1 MRKGVWYGLL
11 TVWYGLL
18 TGLALLLAAC
28 GGQPPTGL
36 TLAQPDLTLVGIS
49 PQNPAVVQGQA
60 VTLTLTF
67 TSQNGFQGQVSS
79 SVLEGGQPVSWLSPN
94 AVQRN
99 LNVPRGQQVQE
110 TLEVQVD
117 PNAPTGSQNLT
128 VRAAYG
134 NQVTER
140 ALTLTVSASGGG
152 GDGDGEGDGDGDGE
166 GGGDGR
172 RRPRGDFTIS
182 LSSDSLTVQQGSNSQ
197 TTLTVTPQNGFTGP
211 VRLALVAG
219 QDRLPRGLTLSPRS
233 VRVSGTS
240 PVNQSLTLSAKPA
253 TPTGTYRLKV
263 RATSRRLTREADL
276 TLTVSAPGG
285 GGSPDFTI
293 SLNPTS
299 LTVQQG
305 SSGTTQLTLTPQNGF
320 TGPVSLALVA
330 GQDQVPQGLTLSPDT
345 VQVGTSSLTLS
356 AQSTTP
362 TGTYRLKV
370 RGTSGSLVKEV
381 DLTLTVT
388 APLRVT
394 LDWTPLAQAAGPDGS
409 DGPIALS
416 GTLEGTPSAPLKLQ
430 VSYRPK
436 GRDWGPWQEAG
447 QVQVQGGQITATLPG
462 LELPVGLDELGKKVR
477 VRLVAGD
484 QALAQSPELLLQR
497 FQPLWRAS
505 VSEANR
511 PLQELSAAG
520 SLACGYWDPF
530 DGVRRK
536 LYCFDPATGNP
547 AWSYDLPLAP
557 RDVFV
562 AGDGRVF
569 VGGDSNFQARVL
581 VLQGGTL
588 LAQYDLSADFAV
600 VTALALE
607 GDTLYVGGSRYVQA
621 PCGSTTRQILRVRFA
636 KYRVAGSFLTRLA
649 LHDPTPQD
657 LQEITS
663 PNGCT
668 GSGDDYS
675 PYNWSST
682 PALRLEGGKVYAVF
696 SVGLV
701 WTGSDLSDSSC
712 LGFLRLDAATFAR
725 DWLTRPTRQ
734 GANGEA
740 SWSRECSSS
749 WTWSGWYFYIGSA
762 PPAPAIWYALRSFD
776 LDATRLFA
784 SSTGSEALLKETGG
798 VVPVPGRGGALLF
811 LPGFPEGLVRFPV
824 SSANRL
830 LAYPGGTEG
839 PYVLNLEVNYEYFV
853 AVFKDP
859 EGRVY
864 AYSDSTDLVVRLR

>member
-28 GGQPPTGL
+28 GGQPPPSL
-36 TLAQPDLTLVGIS
+36 TLAPQPDL
-49 PQNPAVVQGQA
+49 
-60 VTLTLTF
+60 
-67 TSQNGFQGQVSS
+67 
-79 SVLEGGQPVSWLSPN
+79 
-94 AVQRN
+94 
-99 LNVPRGQQVQE
+99 
-110 TLEVQVD
+110 
-117 PNAPTGSQNLT
+117 
-128 VRAAYG
+128 
-134 NQVTER
+134 
-140 ALTLTVSASGGG
+140 
-152 GDGDGEGDGDGDGE
+152 
-166 GGGDGR
+166 
-172 RRPRGDFTIS
+172 
-182 LSSDSLTVQQGSNSQ
+182 
-197 TTLTVTPQNGFTGP
+197 
-211 VRLALVAG
+211 
-219 QDRLPRGLTLSPRS
+219 
-233 VRVSGTS
+233 
-240 PVNQSLTLSAKPA
+240 
-253 TPTGTYRLKV
+253 
-263 RATSRRLTREADL
+263 
-276 TLTVSAPGG
+276 
-285 GGSPDFTI
+285 
-293 SLNPTS
+293 
-299 LTVQQG
+299 
-305 SSGTTQLTLTPQNGF
+305 
-320 TGPVSLALVA
+320 
-330 GQDQVPQGLTLSPDT
+330 
-345 VQVGTSSLTLS
+345 
-356 AQSTTP
+356 
-362 TGTYRLKV
+362 
-370 RGTSGSLVKEV
+370 
-381 DLTLTVT
+381 
-388 APLRVT
+388 

-436 GRDWGPWQEAG
+436 GGDWGPWQEAG

-505 VSEANR
+505 LSEANSS
-511 PLQELSAAG
+511 LQELSAAG
-520 SLACGYWDPF
+520 SLACGYRD

-569 VGGDSNFQARVL
+569 VGGDSDFQARVL

-668 GSGDDYS
+668 SSGDDYS
-675 PYNWSST
+675 LYNWSGT

-740 SWSRECSSS
+740 SWSLECSSS
-749 WTWSGWYFYIGSA
+749 WTWLGWYFYTGYTGSA
-762 PPAPAIWYALRSFD
+762 PAPACWYAPLSFD

-798 VVPVPGRGGALLF
+798 VVPVPGGNNGGALLF
-811 LPGFPEGLVRFPV
+811 LPGFPEGLVRF
-824 SSANRL
+824 ALYGGNRL

-839 PYVLNLEVNYEYFV
+839 PYVLNLEVNYAHV
-853 AVFKDP
+853 ASVFKDP

-864 AYSDSTDLVVRLR
+864 AYGSSTDGRGLVVRLR

>member
-1 MRKGVWYGLL
+1 MRRGLR
-11 TVWYGLL
+11 YGLL

-28 GGQPPTGL
+28 GGGGQP
-36 TLAQPDLTLVGIS
+36 QPDLTLAGIS
-49 PQNPAVVQGQA
+49 PQNPTVVQGET

-67 TSQNGFQGQVSS
+67 TSQNGFQGQVSL
-79 SVLEGGQPVSWLSPN
+79 SVTENGQPPSWLTLSP
-94 AVQRN
+94 ASTT
-99 LNVPRGQQVQE
+99 LNVPRGRQDQVNLQVQ
-110 TLEVQVD
+110 VAG
-117 PNAPTGSQNLT
+117 NAPTGPHALKL
-128 VRAAYG
+128 RASYG
-134 NQVTER
+134 DKVAER
-140 ALTLTVSASGGG
+140 
-152 GDGDGEGDGDGDGE
+152 
-166 GGGDGR
+166 
-172 RRPRGDFTIS
+172 
-182 LSSDSLTVQQGSNSQ
+182 
-197 TTLTVTPQNGFTGP
+197 
-211 VRLALVAG
+211 
-219 QDRLPRGLTLSPRS
+219 
-233 VRVSGTS
+233 
-240 PVNQSLTLSAKPA
+240 
-253 TPTGTYRLKV
+253 
-263 RATSRRLTREADL
+263 DL
-276 TLTVSAPGG
+276 TLTVNA
-285 GGSPDFTI
+285 F
-293 SLNPTS
+293 
-299 LTVQQG
+299 
-305 SSGTTQLTLTPQNGF
+305 
-320 TGPVSLALVA
+320 
-330 GQDQVPQGLTLSPDT
+330 
-345 VQVGTSSLTLS
+345 
-356 AQSTTP
+356 
-362 TGTYRLKV
+362 
-370 RGTSGSLVKEV
+370 
-381 DLTLTVT
+381 
-388 APLRVT
+388 LRAT

-436 GRDWGPWQEAG
+436 GGDWGPWQETG

-462 LELPVGLDELGKKVR
+462 LELPMGLDELGKGVR

-505 VSEANR
+505 LSEANSL
-511 PLQELSAAG
+511 LQEFSAAG
-520 SLACGYWDPF
+520 SLACGYWDAF

-569 VGGDSNFQARVL
+569 VGGDSNLQARVL

-588 LAQYDLSADFAV
+588 LAQYNLSADFAV

-621 PCGSTTRQILRVRFA
+621 PCGSTTRRILRVRFA
-636 KYRVAGSFLTRLA
+636 KYRVAGSSLTRLA

-675 PYNWSST
+675 PYNWSVT

-696 SVGLV
+696 SVGPV
-701 WTGSDLSDSSC
+701 WTGSNLSDSHC
-712 LGFLRLDAATFAR
+712 LGFLRLDTATFAR

-749 WTWSGWYFYIGSA
+749 WRWFGRYFTFTGSA
-762 PPAPAIWYALRSFD
+762 PVPACWYAPRSFD

-798 VVPVPGRGGALLF
+798 VVPVPGGDNGGALLF

-839 PYVLNLEVNYEYFV
+839 PYVLNLEVNYAV
-853 AVFKDP
+853 IVSVFKDP

-864 AYSDSTDLVVRLR
+864 AYGSSTDGRGLVVRLR

>member
-1 MRKGVWYGLL
+1 
-11 TVWYGLL
+11 
-18 TGLALLLAAC
+18 
-28 GGQPPTGL
+28 
-36 TLAQPDLTLVGIS
+36 
-49 PQNPAVVQGQA
+49 
-60 VTLTLTF
+60 
-67 TSQNGFQGQVSS
+67 
-79 SVLEGGQPVSWLSPN
+79 
-94 AVQRN
+94 
-99 LNVPRGQQVQE
+99 
-110 TLEVQVD
+110 
-117 PNAPTGSQNLT
+117 
-128 VRAAYG
+128 
-134 NQVTER
+134 
-140 ALTLTVSASGGG
+140 
-152 GDGDGEGDGDGDGE
+152 
-166 GGGDGR
+166 
-172 RRPRGDFTIS
+172 
-182 LSSDSLTVQQGSNSQ
+182 
-197 TTLTVTPQNGFTGP
+197 
-211 VRLALVAG
+211 
-219 QDRLPRGLTLSPRS
+219 
-233 VRVSGTS
+233 
-240 PVNQSLTLSAKPA
+240 
-253 TPTGTYRLKV
+253 
-263 RATSRRLTREADL
+263 
-276 TLTVSAPGG
+276 
-285 GGSPDFTI
+285 
-293 SLNPTS
+293 
-299 LTVQQG
+299 
-305 SSGTTQLTLTPQNGF
+305 
-320 TGPVSLALVA
+320 
-330 GQDQVPQGLTLSPDT
+330 
-345 VQVGTSSLTLS
+345 
-356 AQSTTP
+356 
-362 TGTYRLKV
+362 
-370 RGTSGSLVKEV
+370 
-381 DLTLTVT
+381 
-388 APLRVT
+388 
-394 LDWTPLAQAAGPDGS
+394 
-409 DGPIALS
+409 
-416 GTLEGTPSAPLKLQ
+416 

-839 PYVLNLEVNYEYFV
+839 PYALNLEVNYDL
-853 AVFKDP
+853 VFKDP

-864 AYSDSTDLVVRLR
+864 AYGSSTDGRGLVVRLR

>member
-1 MRKGVWYGLL
+1 MRKGGWYRLL

-28 GGQPPTGL
+28 GGQPPPSL
-36 TLAQPDLTLVGIS
+36 TLAPQPDLTLVGIS
-49 PQNPAVVQGQA
+49 PQNPAVVQGET

-67 TSQNGFQGQVSS
+67 TSQNGFQGQVSL

-110 TLEVQVD
+110 TLEVQVA
-117 PNAPTGSQNLT
+117 PNAPTGSRNLT
-128 VRAAYG
+128 VRSAYG
-134 NQVTER
+134 NQVIER
-140 ALTLTVSASGGG
+140 A
-152 GDGDGEGDGDGDGE
+152 
-166 GGGDGR
+166 
-172 RRPRGDFTIS
+172 
-182 LSSDSLTVQQGSNSQ
+182 
-197 TTLTVTPQNGFTGP
+197 
-211 VRLALVAG
+211 
-219 QDRLPRGLTLSPRS
+219 
-233 VRVSGTS
+233 
-240 PVNQSLTLSAKPA
+240 
-253 TPTGTYRLKV
+253 
-263 RATSRRLTREADL
+263 L

-305 SSGTTQLTLTPQNGF
+305 SNSQTTLTVTPQNGF
-320 TGPVSLALVA
+320 TGTVSLSLVA
-330 GQDQVPQGLTLSPDT
+330 GQDPVPQGLTLSPDT
-345 VQVGTSSLTLS
+345 VQVGTSPVNQSLTLS
-356 AQSTTP
+356 AKPTTP
-362 TGTYRLKV
+362 AGTYRLKV

-436 GRDWGPWQEAG
+436 GGDWVPWQEAG

-462 LELPVGLDELGKKVR
+462 LELPVGLDELGKRVR

-505 VSEANR
+505 LSEANSSLQELS
-511 PLQELSAAG
+511 LQELSAAG
-520 SLACGYWDPF
+520 SLACGYWEAS
-530 DGVRRK
+530 DGVRIK
-536 LYCFDPATGNP
+536 LYCFDLATGNP
-547 AWSYDLPLAP
+547 TWSYDLPLAP

-562 AGDGRVF
+562 ARDGRVF
-569 VGGDSNFQARVL
+569 VGGDDGDFSNPQARVL
-581 VLQGGTL
+581 VLQGGNP

-636 KYRVAGSFLTRLA
+636 KYRVAGSSLTRLA
-649 LHDPTPQD
+649 LHDPTPRD

-675 PYNWSST
+675 LYNWSGT

-696 SVGLV
+696 SVGAV
-701 WTGSDLSDSSC
+701 WTGSYISGSHC

-740 SWSRECSSS
+740 SWSPECRSS
-749 WTWSGWYFYIGSA
+749 WQNFGWFIS
-762 PPAPAIWYALRSFD
+762 PSSTSVPAPAYWSAPRSFD

-784 SSTGSEALLKETGG
+784 SSTGSEALLKETGD
-798 VVPVPGRGGALLF
+798 VVPVPGGDNGRALLF
-811 LPGFPEGLVRFPV
+811 LPGFPEGLVRFDV

-839 PYVLNLEVNYEYFV
+839 PYALNLEVGY
-853 AVFKDP
+853 APVFKDP

-864 AYSDSTDLVVRLR
+864 AYGNSTDGRGLVVRLR

>member
-1 MRKGVWYGLL
+1 MRKGVWH
-11 TVWYGLL
+11 GLL

-28 GGQPPTGL
+28 GGGGQP
-36 TLAQPDLTLVGIS
+36 QPDLSLAGIL
-49 PQNPAVVQGQA
+49 PQNPTVVQGQTL
-60 VTLTLTF
+60 TLTLTF
-67 TSQNGFQGQVSS
+67 TSQNGFQGPVSL
-79 SVLEGGQPVSWLSPN
+79 SVTENGQPPSWLTLSPPS
-94 AVQRN
+94 AT
-99 LNVPRGQQVQE
+99 LNVPKGGQVQVN
-110 TLEVQVD
+110 LQAQVAG
-117 PNAPTGSQNLT
+117 NAPTGPHALKI
-128 VRAAYG
+128 RASYG
-134 NQVTER
+134 DKVAER
-140 ALTLTVSASGGG
+140 
-152 GDGDGEGDGDGDGE
+152 
-166 GGGDGR
+166 
-172 RRPRGDFTIS
+172 
-182 LSSDSLTVQQGSNSQ
+182 
-197 TTLTVTPQNGFTGP
+197 
-211 VRLALVAG
+211 
-219 QDRLPRGLTLSPRS
+219 
-233 VRVSGTS
+233 
-240 PVNQSLTLSAKPA
+240 
-253 TPTGTYRLKV
+253 
-263 RATSRRLTREADL
+263 DL
-276 TLTVSAPGG
+276 TLTVNA
-285 GGSPDFTI
+285 F
-293 SLNPTS
+293 
-299 LTVQQG
+299 
-305 SSGTTQLTLTPQNGF
+305 
-320 TGPVSLALVA
+320 
-330 GQDQVPQGLTLSPDT
+330 
-345 VQVGTSSLTLS
+345 
-356 AQSTTP
+356 
-362 TGTYRLKV
+362 
-370 RGTSGSLVKEV
+370 
-381 DLTLTVT
+381 
-388 APLRVT
+388 LRAT

-436 GRDWGPWQEAG
+436 GGDWGPWQEAG

-462 LELPVGLDELGKKVR
+462 LELPVGLDELGKGVR

-505 VSEANR
+505 LSEANS

-520 SLACGYWDPF
+520 SLACGYWDAF

-547 AWSYDLPLAP
+547 TWSYDLPLAP

-569 VGGDSNFQARVL
+569 VGGYEDFPQARVL

-621 PCGSTTRQILRVRFA
+621 PCGSTTRRILRVRFA

-675 PYNWSST
+675 LYNWSGT

-696 SVGLV
+696 SVGEV
-701 WTGSDLSDSSC
+701 WTGSNFSDSHC

-749 WTWSGWYFYIGSA
+749 WTWFGWYFYIGSA
-762 PPAPAIWYALRSFD
+762 PVPVCWYAPRSFD

>member
-1 MRKGVWYGLL
+1 MAPK
-11 TVWYGLL
+11 
-18 TGLALLLAAC
+18 
-28 GGQPPTGL
+28 
-36 TLAQPDLTLVGIS
+36 
-49 PQNPAVVQGQA
+49 
-60 VTLTLTF
+60 
-67 TSQNGFQGQVSS
+67 
-79 SVLEGGQPVSWLSPN
+79 
-94 AVQRN
+94 
-99 LNVPRGQQVQE
+99 
-110 TLEVQVD
+110 
-117 PNAPTGSQNLT
+117 APTGSRNLT

-134 NQVTER
+134 NQVIER
-140 ALTLTVSASGGG
+140 ALTLTV
-152 GDGDGEGDGDGDGE
+152 
-166 GGGDGR
+166 
-172 RRPRGDFTIS
+172 
-182 LSSDSLTVQQGSNSQ
+182 N
-197 TTLTVTPQNGFTGP
+197 
-211 VRLALVAG
+211 
-219 QDRLPRGLTLSPRS
+219 
-233 VRVSGTS
+233 
-240 PVNQSLTLSAKPA
+240 
-253 TPTGTYRLKV
+253 
-263 RATSRRLTREADL
+263 
-276 TLTVSAPGG
+276 AP
-285 GGSPDFTI
+285 PDFAI

-299 LTVQQG
+299 LTVQQRG
-305 SSGTTQLTLTPQNGF
+305 SNSTQLTITPQGGL
-320 TGPVSLALVA
+320 TGTVSLSLVA

-356 AQSTTP
+356 AQFTTPRGTYRLKVRATSGSLTREADLTVVVTAPPPPLDFTPSLNPTSLTVQQGSNGQTTLTVTPQNGFTGTVSLSLVAGQDQVPQGLSLSPQSVQVSGTSPVNQSLTLSAQPTTP

-749 WTWSGWYFYIGSA
+749 WTWFGWYFFIGSA

>member
-1 MRKGVWYGLL
+1 MRKGVWR
-11 TVWYGLL
+11 GLL

-28 GGQPPTGL
+28 GGGGQP
-36 TLAQPDLTLVGIS
+36 QPDLTLAGIS
-49 PQNPAVVQGQA
+49 PQNPTVVQGE
-60 VTLTLTF
+60 TLTLILTF
-67 TSQNGFQGQVSS
+67 TSQNGFQGPVSL

-94 AVQRN
+94 SVQRN
-99 LNVPRGQQVQE
+99 LNVPRGQQVRE
-110 TLEVQVD
+110 TLQVQVA
-117 PNAPTGSQNLT
+117 PNAPTGSRNLT

-140 ALTLTVSASGGG
+140 ALTLTV
-152 GDGDGEGDGDGDGE
+152 
-166 GGGDGR
+166 
-172 RRPRGDFTIS
+172 
-182 LSSDSLTVQQGSNSQ
+182 N
-197 TTLTVTPQNGFTGP
+197 
-211 VRLALVAG
+211 
-219 QDRLPRGLTLSPRS
+219 
-233 VRVSGTS
+233 
-240 PVNQSLTLSAKPA
+240 
-253 TPTGTYRLKV
+253 
-263 RATSRRLTREADL
+263 
-276 TLTVSAPGG
+276 AP
-285 GGSPDFTI
+285 PDFAL

-305 SSGTTQLTLTPQNGF
+305 DSGQTTLTLTPQNGF
-320 TGPVSLALVA
+320 TGTVNLELVGAPSGVTLAPTSVNVTGSSPLTQTLTVNVGSGVAPGTYSLQVRATSGSLAKAANLSLTVTPPPDFTLSLNPTSLTVQQGDSGQTTLTLTPQNGFTGTVSLSLAA
-330 GQDQVPQGLTLSPDT
+330 GQDPVPQGLSLSPQS
-345 VQVGTSSLTLS
+345 VQVSGANPVNQTLTVSASSS
-356 AQSTTP
+356 TP
-362 TGTYRLKV
+362 TGTHRLKV

-381 DLTLTVT
+381 DLTLTVNASPAGHPGLDPPGPGGGARWERRAHRPQRYPGGDSLGSPQ
-388 APLRVT
+388 APGELPAQGRG
-394 LDWTPLAQAAGPDGS
+394 LGPLAGGGAGAGAGGPDHRHPAGPGAPG
-409 DGPIALS
+409 GP
-416 GTLEGTPSAPLKLQ
+416 
-430 VSYRPK
+430 
-436 GRDWGPWQEAG
+436 GRVG
-447 QVQVQGGQITATLPG
+447 QGGAGPARGGGSGARPEPRAPPPALP
-462 LELPVGLDELGKKVR
+462 
-477 VRLVAGD
+477 A
-484 QALAQSPELLLQR
+484 
-497 FQPLWRAS
+497 LWRAS
-505 VSEANR
+505 LSEANS

-520 SLACGYWDPF
+520 SLACGYWDAF

-547 AWSYDLPLAP
+547 TWSYDLPLAP

-569 VGGDSNFQARVL
+569 VGGYSNLQARVL

-588 LAQYDLSADFAV
+588 LAQYDLSADFAL

-621 PCGSTTRQILRVRFA
+621 PCGSTTRRILRVRFA
-636 KYRVAGSFLTRLA
+636 KYRVAGSSLTRLA

-675 PYNWSST
+675 PYNWSVT

-696 SVGLV
+696 SVGPV
-701 WTGSDLSDSSC
+701 WTGSNLLDSHC

-749 WTWSGWYFYIGSA
+749 WTLLGWNFTFPWSA
-762 PPAPAIWYALRSFD
+762 PVPVCWYAPRSFD

-798 VVPVPGRGGALLF
+798 VVPVPGGDNGGALLF
-811 LPGFPEGLVRFPV
+811 LPGFPEGLVRF
-824 SSANRL
+824 ALYGGNRL

-839 PYVLNLEVNYEYFV
+839 PYALNLEVDYE
-853 AVFKDP
+853 VFKDP

-864 AYSDSTDLVVRLR
+864 AYGSSTDGRGLVVRLR

>member
-197 TTLTVTPQNGFTGP
+197 TTLTVTPQNGFTGR
-211 VRLALVAG
+211 VNLALVAG
-219 QDRLPRGLTLSPRS
+219 QDRVPRGLTLSPRS

>member
-1 MRKGVWYGLL
+1 VNL
-11 TVWYGLL
+11 
-18 TGLALLLAAC
+18 
-28 GGQPPTGL
+28 Q
-36 TLAQPDLTLVGIS
+36 AQVAG
-49 PQNPAVVQGQA
+49 
-60 VTLTLTF
+60 
-67 TSQNGFQGQVSS
+67 
-79 SVLEGGQPVSWLSPN
+79 
-94 AVQRN
+94 
-99 LNVPRGQQVQE
+99 
-110 TLEVQVD
+110 
-117 PNAPTGSQNLT
+117 NAPTGPHALKL
-128 VRAAYG
+128 RASYG
-134 NQVTER
+134 DKVAER
-140 ALTLTVSASGGG
+140 
-152 GDGDGEGDGDGDGE
+152 
-166 GGGDGR
+166 
-172 RRPRGDFTIS
+172 
-182 LSSDSLTVQQGSNSQ
+182 
-197 TTLTVTPQNGFTGP
+197 
-211 VRLALVAG
+211 
-219 QDRLPRGLTLSPRS
+219 
-233 VRVSGTS
+233 
-240 PVNQSLTLSAKPA
+240 
-253 TPTGTYRLKV
+253 
-263 RATSRRLTREADL
+263 DL
-276 TLTVSAPGG
+276 TLTVNA
-285 GGSPDFTI
+285 F
-293 SLNPTS
+293 
-299 LTVQQG
+299 
-305 SSGTTQLTLTPQNGF
+305 
-320 TGPVSLALVA
+320 
-330 GQDQVPQGLTLSPDT
+330 
-345 VQVGTSSLTLS
+345 
-356 AQSTTP
+356 
-362 TGTYRLKV
+362 
-370 RGTSGSLVKEV
+370 
-381 DLTLTVT
+381 
-388 APLRVT
+388 LRAT

-436 GRDWGPWQEAG
+436 GGDWGPWQEAG

-462 LELPVGLDELGKKVR
+462 LELPVGLDELGKGVR
-477 VRLVAGD
+477 ARLVAGD

-505 VSEANR
+505 LSEADSIFV
-511 PLQELSAAG
+511 ELSAAG
-520 SLACGYWDPF
+520 SLACGYWD

-569 VGGDSNFQARVL
+569 VGGYEGRFPDPQARVL
-581 VLQGGTL
+581 VLQGGKP

-621 PCGSTTRQILRVRFA
+621 PCGSTTRRILRVRFA

-675 PYNWSST
+675 LYNWSGT

-701 WTGSDLSDSSC
+701 WTGSDLSDSHC

-749 WTWSGWYFYIGSA
+749 WRWQGWSIHTGLA
-762 PPAPAIWYALRSFD
+762 PAPACWFAPRSFD

-839 PYVLNLEVNYEYFV
+839 PYVLNLEVSYAHV
-853 AVFKDP
+853 ISVFKDP

-864 AYSDSTDLVVRLR
+864 AYGSSTDGRGLVVRLR

>member
-1 MRKGVWYGLL
+1 MRKGG
-11 TVWYGLL
+11 WYGLL

-28 GGQPPTGL
+28 GGGGAPP
-36 TLAQPDLTLVGIS
+36 V
-49 PQNPAVVQGQA
+49 
-60 VTLTLTF
+60 
-67 TSQNGFQGQVSS
+67 
-79 SVLEGGQPVSWLSPN
+79 
-94 AVQRN
+94 
-99 LNVPRGQQVQE
+99 
-110 TLEVQVD
+110 
-117 PNAPTGSQNLT
+117 
-128 VRAAYG
+128 
-134 NQVTER
+134 
-140 ALTLTVSASGGG
+140 
-152 GDGDGEGDGDGDGE
+152 
-166 GGGDGR
+166 
-172 RRPRGDFTIS
+172 
-182 LSSDSLTVQQGSNSQ
+182 
-197 TTLTVTPQNGFTGP
+197 
-211 VRLALVAG
+211 
-219 QDRLPRGLTLSPRS
+219 
-233 VRVSGTS
+233 
-240 PVNQSLTLSAKPA
+240 
-253 TPTGTYRLKV
+253 
-263 RATSRRLTREADL
+263 
-276 TLTVSAPGG
+276 
-285 GGSPDFTI
+285 
-293 SLNPTS
+293 
-299 LTVQQG
+299 
-305 SSGTTQLTLTPQNGF
+305 
-320 TGPVSLALVA
+320 
-330 GQDQVPQGLTLSPDT
+330 
-345 VQVGTSSLTLS
+345 
-356 AQSTTP
+356 
-362 TGTYRLKV
+362 
-370 RGTSGSLVKEV
+370 
-381 DLTLTVT
+381 
-388 APLRVT
+388 RVT

-436 GRDWGPWQEAG
+436 GGDWGPWQEAG

-462 LELPVGLDELGKKVR
+462 LELPVGLDGLGKGVR
-477 VRLVAGD
+477 ARLVAGD
-484 QALAQSPELLLQR
+484 QALSQSPELLLQR

-505 VSEANR
+505 LSEANG

-520 SLACGYWDPF
+520 SLACGYWDAS

-569 VGGDSNFQARVL
+569 VGGNVGDLSNPQAWVL

-621 PCGSTTRQILRVRFA
+621 PCGSTTRRILRVRFA
-636 KYRVAGSFLTRLA
+636 KYRVAGSSLTRLA
-649 LHDPTPQD
+649 LHDPAPQD

-675 PYNWSST
+675 LYNWSVT

-696 SVGLV
+696 SVGVVRTENGFL
-701 WTGSDLSDSSC
+701 DSHC

-740 SWSRECSSS
+740 SWSQECSSS
-749 WTWSGWYFYIGSA
+749 WINVGWVIISSSTSGPSL
-762 PPAPAIWYALRSFD
+762 ALCFSILSFD

-798 VVPVPGRGGALLF
+798 VVPVPGGDKGVALLF
-811 LPGFPEGLVRFPV
+811 LPGFPEGLVRF
-824 SSANRL
+824 ALYGGNRL

-839 PYVLNLEVNYEYFV
+839 PYALNEVKY
-853 AVFKDP
+853 AHVFKDP

-864 AYSDSTDLVVRLR
+864 AYGISTDGRGLVVRLR

>member
-1 MRKGVWYGLL
+1 MRKGMWR
-11 TVWYGLL
+11 GLL

-28 GGQPPTGL
+28 GGGGAPP
-36 TLAQPDLTLVGIS
+36 
-49 PQNPAVVQGQA
+49 
-60 VTLTLTF
+60 
-67 TSQNGFQGQVSS
+67 
-79 SVLEGGQPVSWLSPN
+79 
-94 AVQRN
+94 
-99 LNVPRGQQVQE
+99 
-110 TLEVQVD
+110 
-117 PNAPTGSQNLT
+117 
-128 VRAAYG
+128 VRA
-134 NQVTER
+134 
-140 ALTLTVSASGGG
+140 
-152 GDGDGEGDGDGDGE
+152 
-166 GGGDGR
+166 
-172 RRPRGDFTIS
+172 
-182 LSSDSLTVQQGSNSQ
+182 
-197 TTLTVTPQNGFTGP
+197 
-211 VRLALVAG
+211 
-219 QDRLPRGLTLSPRS
+219 
-233 VRVSGTS
+233 
-240 PVNQSLTLSAKPA
+240 
-253 TPTGTYRLKV
+253 
-263 RATSRRLTREADL
+263 
-276 TLTVSAPGG
+276 
-285 GGSPDFTI
+285 
-293 SLNPTS
+293 
-299 LTVQQG
+299 
-305 SSGTTQLTLTPQNGF
+305 
-320 TGPVSLALVA
+320 
-330 GQDQVPQGLTLSPDT
+330 
-345 VQVGTSSLTLS
+345 
-356 AQSTTP
+356 
-362 TGTYRLKV
+362 
-370 RGTSGSLVKEV
+370 
-381 DLTLTVT
+381 
-388 APLRVT
+388 T

-436 GRDWGPWQEAG
+436 GGDWGPWQEAG
-447 QVQVQGGQITATLPG
+447 QVQVQEGQITATLPG
-462 LELPVGLDELGKKVR
+462 LELPVGLDELGKGVR
-477 VRLVAGD
+477 ARLVAGD

-505 VSEANR
+505 LSEANS
-511 PLQELSAAG
+511 PLLELSAAG
-520 SLACGYWDPF
+520 SLACGYEKAS

-536 LYCFDPATGNP
+536 LHCFDPATGDP
-547 AWSYDLPLAP
+547 AWSYDLPLAL

-569 VGGDSNFQARVL
+569 VGVSVGDPFISTSQARVL

-621 PCGSTTRQILRVRFA
+621 PCGSDTRRILRVRFA
-636 KYRVAGSFLTRLA
+636 KYRVAGSSLTRLA

-675 PYNWSST
+675 LYNWSGT

-696 SVGLV
+696 SVGRV
-701 WTGSDLSDSSC
+701 WTENGPLDSHC

-749 WTWSGWYFYIGSA
+749 WRSPGWLVYSTSL
-762 PPAPAIWYALRSFD
+762 PSPAIWFSIVSFD

-798 VVPVPGRGGALLF
+798 VVPVPGGDYRSLLF
-811 LPGFPEGLVRFPV
+811 LPGFPEGLVRFALPGG
-824 SSANRL
+824 NRL

-839 PYVLNLEVNYEYFV
+839 PYVLNLEVNYAHV
-853 AVFKDP
+853 VSVFKDP

-864 AYSDSTDLVVRLR
+864 AYGSSPDGRGLVVRLR

>member
-1 MRKGVWYGLL
+1 MRKGVWHGLL
-11 TVWYGLL
+11 TVWCGLL
-18 TGLALLLAAC
+18 TSLALLLAAC
-28 GGQPPTGL
+28 GGGGQPQPDL
-36 TLAQPDLTLVGIS
+36 TLAQPDLTLAGIS
-49 PQNPAVVQGQA
+49 PQNPAVVQGQT

-67 TSQNGFQGQVSS
+67 TSQNGFQGQVSL

-110 TLEVQVD
+110 NLEVQVA
-117 PNAPTGSQNLT
+117 PNAPTGSRNLT

-134 NQVTER
+134 NQVIER
-140 ALTLTVSASGGG
+140 ALTLTV
-152 GDGDGEGDGDGDGE
+152 
-166 GGGDGR
+166 
-172 RRPRGDFTIS
+172 
-182 LSSDSLTVQQGSNSQ
+182 N
-197 TTLTVTPQNGFTGP
+197 
-211 VRLALVAG
+211 
-219 QDRLPRGLTLSPRS
+219 
-233 VRVSGTS
+233 
-240 PVNQSLTLSAKPA
+240 
-253 TPTGTYRLKV
+253 
-263 RATSRRLTREADL
+263 
-276 TLTVSAPGG
+276 AP
-285 GGSPDFTI
+285 PDFAI

-299 LTVQQG
+299 LTVQQRG
-305 SSGTTQLTLTPQNGF
+305 SNSTQLTITLQNGF
-320 TGPVSLALVA
+320 TGTVSLSLVA